1 MAIDVLIKRIDDMLE
16 IIYEQEK
23 TLIEELD
30 LDEDIQSI
38 QDISIDE
45 IFEAGYGWQTL
56 RDFEYIEE
64 KKTILEEVKKQAVIL
79 QNNDDSKAVH
89 RTYRALEEILKDAR
103 GYKKS
108 KQEDVA
114 IIQESIDVMNSVID
128 ISKEILSSKG

>member
-1 MAIDVLIKRIDDMLE
+1 MDKLIKKIDDMLE
-16 IIYEQEK
+16 TILEQEK
-23 TLIEELD
+23 VFIEELD
-30 LDEDIQSI
+30 FDEDIQSI